1 MWSSPFS
8 NSRPEHL
15 LDRAA
20 DHVLVAEA
28 GQLAR
33 AAAGAD
39 QPALLVGDEERG
51 VGRRVVVVEQLE
63 EEAEAA
69 VRAAARALGSRRCAR
84 STCCGC
90 RSWDR

>member
-1 MWSSPFS
+1 MWSLSSS

-15 LDRAA
+15 VHVAA
-20 DHVLVAEA
+20 DHVLVAEP

-39 QPALLVGDEERG
+39 HARVLVEDEERG

-63 EEAEAA
+63 QEAEAA
-69 VRAAARALGSRRCAR
+69 LLAAPRPGR
-84 STCCGC
+84 
-90 RSWDR
+90 